1 VSVISRA
8 LGKSGEEAEIDVT
21 SRFDTLALSLLA
33 LAEHRCCMNIW
44 EIFILPALARIESR
58 LEGGGGGAE
67 SNGRK
72 LIDAVIINYQCNGK

>member
-1 VSVISRA
+1 MTNGQLHRDADWRVSVISRA

-58 LEGGGGGAE
+58 LEGGGGGRSQTAG
-67 SNGRK
+67 N
-72 LIDAVIINYQCNGK
+72 